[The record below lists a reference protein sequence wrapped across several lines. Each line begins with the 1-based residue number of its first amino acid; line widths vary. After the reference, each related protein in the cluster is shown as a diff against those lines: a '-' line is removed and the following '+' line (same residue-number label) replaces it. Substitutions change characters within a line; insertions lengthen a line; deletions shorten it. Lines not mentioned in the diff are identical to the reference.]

1 MLERMKTR
9 TGTWEQEII
18 EVIPQ
23 AARVS
28 IPSIDAGAGP
38 AASNGLSGLGG
49 KADPWPLAGSFS
61 FFYVFF
67 GIVRQRRHPEV
78 RIRFSPPYPR
88 SGGVSSTGGG
98 LVESCV
104 RRISWN
110 LVGFH
115 DCLCAFRSISSD
127 LRFSSSTMVVAL
139 VRWSFGVLARWL
151 HVCLL

>member
-18 EVIPQ
+18 AVIPQ

-28 IPSIDAGAGP
+28 IPSIGVGTDP

-49 KADPWPLAGSFS
+49 KADPRPLAGSFS
-61 FFYVFF
+61 FVYVFF
-67 GIVRQRRHPEV
+67 GIVRRRQHPEV

-88 SGGVSSTGGG
+88 SGGASSTGGG
-98 LVESCV
+98 RVESCV

-110 LVGFH
+110 LVGFC
-115 DCLCAFRSISSD
+115 DCLCAFRSVSSD
-127 LRFSSSTMVVAL
+127 LRFSSLAMVVAL
-139 VRWSFGVLARWL
+139 MRWSFGVLARWL